1 MIFGH
6 PPAPKMKYAD
16 LPAEHWQRI
25 VSEAITHG
33 TAMAFNDPDLD
44 AAALKARQDFRKRT
58 HTDQDDAL
66 LVLRDCAEMASA
78 VGGLKGMKVPMKAV
92 TLNDIWDDAKKTM
105 REQRISR
112 NAMRVYPVIK
122 KDAMARTRREHD
134 LAMAIERTQL
144 PHEMTIHER
153 IMPYRVKE

>member
-58 HTDQDDAL
+58 HTDLDIVKVDLSDGIDGIHVRQAPKPTVNVFDA
-66 LVLRDCAEMASA
+66 VKMAA
-78 VGGLKGMKVPMKAV
+78 RQA
-92 TLNDIWDDAKKTM
+92 
-105 REQRISR
+105 RIDR

-122 KDAMARTRREHD
+122 KDVMARTRREHD
-134 LAMAIERTQL
+134 LANAIERTQL

>member
-1 MIFGH
+1 M
-6 PPAPKMKYAD
+6 
-16 LPAEHWQRI
+16 LREC
-25 VSEAITHG
+25 VE
-33 TAMAFNDPDLD
+33 TA
-44 AAALKARQDFRKRT
+44 K
-58 HTDQDDAL
+58 
-66 LVLRDCAEMASA
+66 VL
-78 VGGLKGMKVPMKAV
+78 GGLKIVKVPMKAV

-122 KDAMARTRREHD
+122 SDAMARTRREHD
-134 LAMAIERTQL
+134 LANAIERTQL